1 MKKFFA
7 HLKIKQDIKRGK
19 LCQNALVL
27 ERAKKMSLAAKFATE
42 LTSLVVETDGGSF
55 RSGVS
60 ADGGSSNGPAGM
72 CSPTSPGENSGD
84 SGPCNISLYSKESYR
99 GDSLTFSSS
108 MPDLSVWDFEEKL
121 ASVKVEG
128 TCQWKIFTG
137 EKNNNLFL
145 PLYFFV
151 QTNLTPVSRRSSHR
165 LRLIGRR
172 KV

>member
-27 ERAKKMSLAAKFATE
+27 ERAKKMSLANNFATE
-42 LTSLVVETDGGSF
+42 LTSLVLKIEGESF

-60 ADGGSSNGPAGM
+60 GDGGSSNGPAGM

-84 SGPCNISLYSKESYR
+84 SGPCNISLYSKESYK

-137 EKNNNLFL
+137 G
-145 PLYFFV
+145 
-151 QTNLTPVSRRSSHR
+151 TLT
-165 LRLIGRR
+165 LTL
-172 KV
+172 

>member
-60 ADGGSSNGPAGM
+60 GDGGSSNGPAGM

-84 SGPCNISLYSKESYR
+84 SGPCNISLYSKESYK

-128 TCQWKIFTG
+128 TCKWKIFTG
-137 EKNNNLFL
+137 DTITLFL
-145 PLYFFV
+145 CVKYFIC
-151 QTNLTPVSRRSSHR
+151 SDKS
-165 LRLIGRR
+165 
-172 KV
+172 